1 MVGFDATKG
10 AALDWVVGGAGL
22 LAYIS
27 SFLPWY
33 SYSVSVS
40 IFTVERSATANVN
53 AWNAG
58 FGAWFSVLLLVVAGG
73 VVLAS
78 MMGVRLPAARPL
90 ITLSLS
96 ALAFVTILLRWVTFS
111 DTSSGHGDLGNIH
124 VGGFLAASSGAGFGL
139 YVGLIAAIAAVVASF
154 LTLRAAGGSPGQPS
168 QASSSTPPPTA

>member
-1 MVGFDATKG
+1 MVGFDSTKVAT
-10 AALDWVVGGAGL
+10 LDWIVVGAGV

-40 IFTVERSATANVN
+40 LFRFEQSTTANVN

-78 MMGVRLPAARPL
+78 TMGLRLPTARSL
-90 ITLSLS
+90 ITLGLS
-96 ALAFVTILLRWVTFS
+96 ALAFVTILLRWATFP
-111 DTSSGHGDLGNIH
+111 DTDGRQGDLGDID

-139 YVGLIAAIAAVVASF
+139 YLGLIAAIAAAAAS
-154 LTLRAAGGSPGQPS
+154 LLMVRAASGNVDQPR
-168 QASSSTPPPTA
+168 